1 MEGILSGG
9 LFGSGG
15 GFCSLLSRS
24 GQSCFQCPV
33 SSQRGHSPG
42 GTFSWENL
50 DSRASLFAAEAGA
63 STGAQLVFF
72 LLVEG
77 TRVCVSLKVSHSV
90 VSDSVIP

>member
-9 LFGSGG
+9 FPGSGR
-15 GFCSLLSRS
+15 GFCSLLTRS

-42 GTFSWENL
+42 DTFSWENL
-50 DSRASLFAAEAGA
+50 ESRASLFAAEAGA
-63 STGAQLVFF
+63 STGAQLVFS

-77 TRVCVSLKVSHSV
+77 TQVCVIPKVSHSF
-90 VSDSVIP
+90 VSNSL